1 MTGPWNF
8 ARIPGM
14 EEEKAQLRLLAGG
27 ERIPHALLFLGDY
40 GTASL
45 GLALAFARLV
55 LCTQPQSGEPCEQ
68 CPACQKTRGWVHPDL
83 HFSFPFIKTR
93 EQPVSRFFLP
103 QWRERLDLGPYFSP
117 QEWSEFQQAKD
128 VKLGNIN
135 IDECREII
143 QKMSF
148 TAVEGAYRI
157 LVLWGAEFLGKEGN
171 VLLKLLEEP
180 PKGTIFLIVAAEA
193 ERILPTILS
202 RCQLIKVRRFR
213 DEEIREA
220 LVAQA
225 LAGESEA
232 EQWSFLADGNLGEAL
247 HAAGEDVQP
256 AGQTFLAWMRACYPG
271 VGLDALRLAEKLAA
285 FNREDAKAFLHY
297 ALHFTRQMVFAAVG
311 LPQLIRLSESE
322 KEAARR
328 LAAQLDPDRLEEMT
342 ELFAA
347 GLRAVE
353 RNANARI
360 LFTHLS
366 IQVHALLRDKMR
378 YLARLN
384 AI

>member
-14 EEEKAQLRLLAGG
+14 EEEKAQLRQLASG

-40 GTASL
+40 GTATL
-45 GLALAFARLV
+45 GLALAFARLA
-55 LCTQPQSGEPCEQ
+55 LCRDAQGGEPCEQ
-68 CPACQKTRGWVHPDL
+68 CTACRKTRGWVHPDL
-83 HFSFPFIKTR
+83 HFSFPFIKTK
-93 EQPVSRFFLP
+93 EQTASRYFLA
-103 QWRERLDLGPYFSP
+103 QWRERLEMGPYFTP
-117 QEWSEFQQAKD
+117 QEWSEFQQAGEA
-128 VKLGNIN
+128 KLGNIN
-135 IDECREII
+135 IEECREII

-148 TAVEGAYRI
+148 TAVEDSYRI
-157 LVLWGAEFLGKEGN
+157 LVLWGAEYLGKEGN

-180 PKGTIFLIVAAEA
+180 PEGTIFLLVAAEA

-213 DEEIREA
+213 EEEIREA
-220 LVAQA
+220 LLAQA

-232 EQWSFLADGNLGEAL
+232 EQWAFLADGNLGEAL
-247 HAAGEDVQP
+247 HAAAEELQP
-256 AGQTFLAWMRACYPG
+256 AGQQFLGWMRACYPG
-271 VGLDALRLAEKLAA
+271 VGLDALRIAEKLAA
-285 FNREDAKAFLHY
+285 MKREDAKAFLHY
-297 ALHFTRQMVFAAVG
+297 ALHFTRQMLFASAG
-311 LPQLIRLSESE
+311 IPQLIRLSATE
-322 KEAARR
+322 KEAAVR
-328 LAAQLDPDRLEEMT
+328 LATQLDPDRLEEMT
-342 ELFAA
+342 ALFSA
-347 GLRAVE
+347 GLHAVE